1 MESHRTDVRRT
12 PRALPTVLTLLLAW
26 PMLCNFLLE
35 FFQRSALGFP
45 SIHTAHQLQIFLL
58 GSAVLGLL
66 LILLVAVI
74 GRLWWAAGLLM
85 TLSCVIGVINSE

>member
-1 MESHRTDVRRT
+1 MESHRRT
-12 PRALPTVLTLLLAW
+12 CVAPPRAFLTVFTILLAW

-74 GRLWWAAGLLM
+74 GRLWWAAG
-85 TLSCVIGVINSE
+85 TLDDA